1 MGEFKRNQRVWHSV
15 YGYGSVTGGTGTG
28 DDERVDVDFDV
39 GGQKRLAAKYANLQP
54 VAKDEEGRATPLL
67 SNAVIRVPAENQK
80 SKGEKTMA
88 KDHSRIR
95 VEIDDNKLREL
106 VAQGKPLSVMRMIL
120 GVRSL
125 SPIKRRMKELGL
137 RAAGRPGRKPAG
149 EQKSSSARRRK
160 LQRNTATVAV
170 ETRIIQD
177 GKSELL
183 KPGADDMAL
192 APTPLFPSPAPE
204 PRNGQHGRVKVR
216 FIEFEVEGAAGTLD
230 DSLKQLGAAFA
241 HRA

>member
-1 MGEFKRNQRVWHSV
+1 M
-15 YGYGSVTGGTGTG
+15 
-28 DDERVDVDFDV
+28 
-39 GGQKRLAAKYANLQP
+39 
-54 VAKDEEGRATPLL
+54 
-67 SNAVIRVPAENQK
+67 
-80 SKGEKTMA
+80 
-88 KDHSRIR
+88 
-95 VEIDDNKLREL
+95 
-106 VAQGKPLSVMRMIL
+106 
-120 GVRSL
+120 
-125 SPIKRRMKELGL
+125 
-137 RAAGRPGRKPAG
+137 
-149 EQKSSSARRRK
+149 
-160 LQRNTATVAV
+160 QRNTATVAV

>member
-125 SPIKRRMKELGL
+125 SPIKRRMKELGCAL
-137 RAAGRPGRKPAG
+137 QGALAANLPGSKSPAARGGASCSETLQLLQWKPAL
-149 EQKSSSARRRK
+149 SRTAR
-160 LQRNTATVAV
+160 A
-170 ETRIIQD
+170 
-177 GKSELL
+177 SC
-183 KPGADDMAL
+183 
-192 APTPLFPSPAPE
+192 
-204 PRNGQHGRVKVR
+204 
-216 FIEFEVEGAAGTLD
+216 
-230 DSLKQLGAAFA
+230 
-241 HRA
+241 